1 MKIEQGMSI
10 LLNGKQ
16 ERRQNLPPLPIVSM
30 QNGQNARRTLDLVPA
45 AASAAA
51 AAAAA
56 AVTTSAAATTAAAAS
71 ATAAT
76 VTTAATTTTA
86 ATGAGAIFAGLGHI
100 NGKGSAG
107 MILAVQ
113 RGNSRLCLGFRSHL
127 DESKAFGAAGIA
139 VSDHFG
145 GLDGTMCLKQRLQIG
160 ASHVIAQIANIQLA
174 AHRNSPKKS
183 GT

>member
-1 MKIEQGMSI
+1 MSQCKT
-10 LLNGKQ
+10 GK
-16 ERRQNLPPLPIVSM
+16 S
-30 QNGQNARRTLDLVPA
+30 ARRTFDLVPA
-45 AASAAA
+45 AA
-51 AAAAA
+51 
-56 AVTTSAAATTAAAAS
+56 SAAATTAAAAS

-76 VTTAATTTTA
+76 ITTAATTTAA

-107 MILAVQ
+107 VILAVQ
-113 RGNSRLCLGFRSHL
+113 SGDSRLRLGFRSHL

-145 GLDGTMCLKQRLQIG
+145 GLDGAMRLKQRLQIG
-160 ASHVIAQIANIQLA
+160 AGHVIAQIANIQLA